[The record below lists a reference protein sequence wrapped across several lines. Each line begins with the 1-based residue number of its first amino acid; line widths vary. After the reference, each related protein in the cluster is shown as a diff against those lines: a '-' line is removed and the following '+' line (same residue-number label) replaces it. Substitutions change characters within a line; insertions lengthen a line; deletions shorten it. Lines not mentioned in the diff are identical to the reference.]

1 MIFGVYSIRD
11 ALTGF
16 MAPVC
21 ELSDA
26 VAVRNFSSAVSDGR
40 PGQVMHFR
48 PSDFSLYRIGDFDS
62 ESGSIVS
69 FPVPSL
75 LITAES
81 AIGG

>member
-26 VAVRNFSSAVSDGR
+26 VAARNFSASVSDSR
-40 PGQVMHFR
+40 PGQLMNFR
-48 PSDFSLYRIGDFDS
+48 PSDFSLYRVGDFDS
-62 ESGSIVS
+62 ESGSLVTY
-69 FPVPSL
+69 PVPT
-75 LITAES
+75 LILTAES
-81 AIGG
+81 AVGG